1 MLALSVS
8 ATAGI
13 SSLAALDQ
21 IGDAQGPI
29 EHRELGVNV
38 EVDELGGGHA
48 GGPW

>member
-29 EHRELGVNV
+29 EHRELGV
-38 EVDELGGGHA
+38 DL
-48 GGPW
+48 